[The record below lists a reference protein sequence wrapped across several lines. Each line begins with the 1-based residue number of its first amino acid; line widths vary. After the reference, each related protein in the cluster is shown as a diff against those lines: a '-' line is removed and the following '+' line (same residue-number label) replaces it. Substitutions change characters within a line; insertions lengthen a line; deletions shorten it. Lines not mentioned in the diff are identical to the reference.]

1 MICNRNALRSGKLY
15 SNRVLSIFS
24 RVDEAM
30 EPVIAFF
37 RPAPPVPISTD
48 PEQIRRGF
56 ARYRPRI
63 LFWSTLGYGAFYFV
77 RRNISVAL
85 PVMGR
90 QLGLDKEMLGLIL
103 SMHGVFYGIAKFF
116 NGIIG
121 DRANARTF
129 MATGLAVSA
138 LLNICFGLSSGFLA
152 LAIFWVLNGWFQ
164 GMGYPPCARLLTHWF
179 TPKELATKMSFW
191 NTSHTLGLS
200 FIFILCGYLLKFY
213 DNWRICF
220 FVPAIITLGVS
231 AALFIWLRDTPASVG
246 LPAVDGKP
254 DVEPSVEVPGEF
266 RKMLWEQVF
275 SDPFIWIASMGNFFV
290 YTLRYAIVDWGT
302 TMLMEAK
309 GVSLMGGIWMVV
321 AFEAMGL
328 VGMLC
333 TGWLT
338 DRLFGGRGAPLSLLA
353 IALCGATIIALAQA
367 PAHAVLLNTGLLMA
381 AGFFVYTPQALV
393 AVIVA
398 NRASKRAAATAVG
411 LTSIFGYGSTVLSG
425 WGLGR
430 LAQHHGWG
438 SVFHLLIAAAF
449 AGAVLF
455 AIALPATV
463 QKPETGK

>member
-1 MICNRNALRSGKLY
+1 MRIAL
-15 SNRVLSIFS
+15 
-24 RVDEAM
+24 
-30 EPVIAFF
+30 F
-37 RPAPPVPISTD
+37 RPAPPIPISTD
-48 PEQIRRGF
+48 AQEIRRGF
-56 ARYRPRI
+56 AHYRPRI
-63 LFWSTLGYGAFYFV
+63 LFWTTLGYGAFYFV

-90 QLGLDKEMLGLIL
+90 QLGMDKEMLGLIL
-103 SMHGVFYGIAKFF
+103 SLHGVFYGIAKFF

-129 MATGLAVSA
+129 MAAGLAVSA
-138 LLNICFGLSSGFLA
+138 LLNVCFGFSSGFTA

-200 FIFILCGYLLKFY
+200 FIFILCGYLLKYFGS
-213 DNWRICF
+213 WRVCF
-220 FVPAIITLGVS
+220 FVPAVIALGVS
-231 AALFIWLRDTPASVG
+231 AALLIWLRDTPASVG
-246 LPAVDGKP
+246 LPPVDGEP
-254 DVEPSVEVPGEF
+254 DVEPSAQSHAPGEF

-275 SDPFIWIASMGNFFV
+275 SDPFIWIASMANFFV

-302 TMLMEAK
+302 TMLTEAK

-321 AFEAMGL
+321 AFEATGL

-353 IALCGATIIALAQA
+353 MTLCGGTIIALAHA
-367 PAHAVLLNTGLLMA
+367 PAHAVMLNTGLLMA

-425 WGLGR
+425 WGLGM

-438 SVFHLLIAAAF
+438 SVFNLLIAAAF

-455 AIALPATV
+455 AAALPATV
-463 QKPETGK
+463 QKPERGK

>member
-1 MICNRNALRSGKLY
+1 MT
-15 SNRVLSIFS
+15 
-24 RVDEAM
+24 
-30 EPVIAFF
+30 IAFF

-48 PEQIRRGF
+48 AQEIRRGF
-56 ARYRPRI
+56 AHYRPRI
-63 LFWSTLGYGAFYFV
+63 LFWTTLGYGAFYFV

-90 QLGLDKEMLGLIL
+90 QLGMNKEMLGLIL
-103 SMHGVFYGIAKFF
+103 SLHGVFYGIAKFF

-138 LLNICFGLSSGFLA
+138 VLNVCFGLSSGFTA

-200 FIFILCGYLLKFY
+200 FIFILCGYLLKYFGS
-213 DNWRICF
+213 WRICF
-220 FVPAIITLGVS
+220 FIPAVIAMGVS
-231 AALFIWLRDTPASVG
+231 AALMVWLRDTPASVG
-246 LPAVDGKP
+246 LPPVDGEP
-254 DVEPSVEVPGEF
+254 DVELPVQSQAAGEF

-302 TMLMEAK
+302 TMLTEAK

-321 AFEAMGL
+321 AFEATGL

-338 DRLFGGRGAPLSLLA
+338 DRFFGGRGAPLSLLA
-353 IALCGATIIALAQA
+353 MTLCGGTIIALARA

-430 LAQHHGWG
+430 LAQNHGWG
-438 SVFHLLIAAAF
+438 SVFNLLIAAAF
-449 AGAVLF
+449 AGALLF
-455 AIALPATV
+455 AAALPATV
-463 QKPETGK
+463 QKPERGK